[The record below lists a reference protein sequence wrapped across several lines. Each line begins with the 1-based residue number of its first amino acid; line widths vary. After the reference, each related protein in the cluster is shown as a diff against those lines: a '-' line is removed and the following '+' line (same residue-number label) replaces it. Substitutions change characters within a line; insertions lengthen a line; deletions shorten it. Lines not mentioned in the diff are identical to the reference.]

1 MSEPVE
7 WLADGSP
14 RSPRFDDIYRSRY
27 GALDQAR
34 QVFLRGCG
42 LPAAWAGQ
50 AQWRI
55 LETGFG
61 LGLNFLAAWRAWKD
75 DPQRPRLLHVAS
87 IEAWPVSA
95 QDIQRSAAG
104 FPELRELADA
114 LASQWWGLGPG
125 FHRLVFEGG
134 QVLLTLCVGDV
145 QAVLRELDFSADS
158 VFLDGFRPEANPQ
171 MWELRT
177 LKGVAR
183 LCRRGAGMAS
193 WTSVGEVRRNL
204 AQCGF
209 AVHKIPGVPPKRH
222 NTQGVFDPAWQP
234 KGARPQ
240 ARPPAGRCIV
250 IGAGLAG
257 AAVAASLAR
266 RGWRVQVLDAASQ
279 PASGA
284 SSLPAGLLAPQVS
297 PDDNLLSRLTRAG
310 IRLTLQQAHALLRE
324 GEDFRADGVLEA
336 PRALWHDRAGWVKP
350 GALVRAWLAQP
361 GIAWRGDTCVAR
373 IDEAGDPLQGGR
385 WRALD
390 AAGAQVAAADLVVLA
405 AAHATG
411 VLLDATGVLL
421 DASSALLDASSAL
434 QPTSGAL
441 PGSHGAPPQ
450 ARLCLQPVRGQV
462 SWAHQRGGEDLPAH
476 PVHGNG
482 HFLAGVPLDGQS
494 AWLCGATFDRGETDL
509 SPRPADQLANLARLR
524 ELLPAV
530 AAQLAPLFAADE
542 VRAWTGV
549 RCASHDRRPL
559 VGELRPGLW
568 LSTAMGSRGLSF
580 AVLCA
585 ELLAARLHDEPLPL
599 PRKLAGALD
608 VRRHLD

>member
-27 GALDQAR
+27 GALVQAR
-34 QVFLRGCG
+34 QVFLHGCG

-75 DPQRPRLLHVAS
+75 DPQRPRLLHFTS
-87 IEAWPVSA
+87 IEAWPVA
-95 QDIQRSAAG
+95 ADDIRRSAAG

-114 LASQWWGLGPG
+114 LAHQWWGLGPG

-145 QAVLRELDFSADS
+145 QTVLRELDFSADS

-171 MWELRT
+171 MWDLRT

-193 WTSVGEVRRNL
+193 WTSVGQVRRDL

-209 AVHKIPGVPPKRH
+209 AVQKIAGVPPKRH
-222 NTQGVFDPAWQP
+222 STQGVFDPAWALRS
-234 KGARPQ
+234 ARPV
-240 ARPPAGRCIV
+240 AGLAAGRCIV
-250 IGAGLAG
+250 VGAGLAG
-257 AAVAASLAR
+257 AAVAASLAC
-266 RGWRVQVLDAASQ
+266 RGWQVQVLDAASQ

-284 SSLPAGLLAPQVS
+284 SSLPAGLLVPQVS

-324 GEDFRADGVLEA
+324 GEDFYADGVLEA
-336 PRALWHDRAGWVKP
+336 PRALWHGKAGWVRP
-350 GALVRAWLAQP
+350 AALVQAWLAQP
-361 GIAWRGDTCVAR
+361 GITWRGQMRVAR
-373 IDEAGDPLQGGR
+373 IGTDTCIDGAG
-385 WRALD
+385 AAD
-390 AAGAQVAAADLVVLA
+390 AAGAGQAEPGGCWHAFDAAGATMATADLVVLA
-405 AAHATG
+405 AAHG
-411 VLLDATGVLL
+411 CG
-421 DASSALLDASSAL
+421 ALLAG
-434 QPTSGAL
+434 SGAGL
-441 PGSHGAPPQ
+441 APP
-450 ARLCLQPVRGQV
+450 LGLQPVRGQV
-462 SWAHQRGGEDLPAH
+462 SWAWQDGGEDLPAH
-476 PVHGNG
+476 PVNGNG
-482 HFLAGVPLDGQS
+482 HFLAGVPLDGRP
-494 AWLCGATFDRGETDL
+494 AWLCGATFERGETDL
-509 SPRPADQLANLARLR
+509 TPTPAGHQANLQRLH

-530 AAQLAPLFAADE
+530 ATQLAPLFATGA
-542 VRAWTGV
+542 VQAWTGV

-559 VGELRPGLW
+559 VGALRPGLW

-599 PRKLAGALD
+599 PRKLAAALD
-608 VRRHLD
+608 VQRQWGGSGSGGSGSG

>member
-27 GALDQAR
+27 GALEQAR

-75 DPQRPRLLHVAS
+75 DPKRPRLLHVAS

-114 LASQWWGLGPG
+114 LAGQWWGLGPG

-145 QAVLRELDFSADS
+145 QTVLRELDFSADS

-171 MWELRT
+171 MWDLRT

-209 AVHKIPGVPPKRH
+209 AVQKIPGVPPKRH

-234 KGARPQ
+234 KGARPV
-240 ARPPAGRCIV
+240 AGPPTGRCLV

-266 RGWRVQVLDAASQ
+266 RGWQVQVLDVASQ

-336 PRALWHDRAGWVKP
+336 PRALWHDKAGWVKP

-361 GIAWRGDTCVAR
+361 GIAWRGNARVACVAR
-373 IDEAGDPLQGGR
+373 IDEAGDPLQGGG

-390 AAGAQVAAADLVVLA
+390 AGGAQIAAADLVVLA

-411 VLLDATGVLL
+411 
-421 DASSALLDASSAL
+421 ALLHA
-434 QPTSGAL
+434 SGAL
-441 PGSHGAPPQ
+441 LETPLH
-450 ARLCLQPVRGQV
+450 LQPVRGQV

-476 PVHGNG
+476 PVNGNG

-494 AWLCGATFDRGETDL
+494 AWLCGATFDRGDTGL
-509 SPRPADQLANLARLR
+509 APRPADHLANLARLR

-530 AAQLAPLFAADE
+530 AAQLAPLFAAGE
-542 VRAWTGV
+542 VQAWTGV

-559 VGELRPGLW
+559 VGELKPGLW

-580 AVLCA
+580 AALCA

-608 VRRHLD
+608 VRRQLD